1 MAKEI
6 KKEEKVIP
14 KWADR
19 HKIIKTISIKGLGT
33 WIHLY
38 VAEELDTGKKVLR
51 LKKFRNWWSLPD
63 YRHVEGV
70 KKALDEGAKYHGW
83 TSDKKENLKKE
94 FSLVEINE
102 NISKVGE
109 HLKDLKNQKKD
120 LSESVKQLE
129 EIKKQS
135 NILYFKE
142 KLEEF
147 ETRIKTGGQSETS
160 GNDSWQKWIFNNN
173 WIFGANYQKPIE
185 KQKVGFDNIPDFIFP
200 TIDGFL
206 DILEIKKLEHDPI
219 KKDGSHAGS
228 YMWTPKASEAIGQV
242 VNYIHQVELHQLEL
256 KQKIER
262 AYPEIAS
269 EIFTI
274 KPRAYILMGNS
285 KSWKPEEK
293 EALRKLN
300 YSLHGIEVLT
310 YTDLL
315 ARGNKIVQMYSEK
328 KDI

>member
-1 MAKEI
+1 MAKDN
-6 KKEEKVIP
+6 KKEEKKIP
-14 KWADR
+14 KWSDR
-19 HKIIKTISIKGLGT
+19 HKILKTISIKGLGT
-33 WIHLY
+33 WTHLY
-38 VAEELDTGKKVLR
+38 IAEEINTGKKVLR
-51 LKKFRNWWSLPD
+51 LKKFLNWWSLPD
-63 YRHVEGV
+63 YRHVEGI
-70 KKALDEGAKYHGW
+70 KKALDEGSKYHGW
-83 TSDKKENLKKE
+83 TDGKKEKLKE
-94 FSLVEINE
+94 DFSLKEVNE
-102 NISKVGE
+102 SISKVGQ
-109 HLKDLKNQKKD
+109 HLRDLKIQKKD

-135 NILYFKE
+135 NILFFKE
-142 KLEEF
+142 KLEEL
-147 ETRIKTGGQSETS
+147 EERMKKGGQSETS
-160 GNDSWQKWIFNNN
+160 GKDSWQKWVYDNN

-206 DILEIKKLEHDPI
+206 DILEIKKLEHEPI
-219 KKDGSHAGS
+219 KKDDSHPGSF
-228 YMWTPKASEAIGQV
+228 MWTSKASEAIGQV
-242 VNYIHQVELHQLEL
+242 VNYIHEIELHQLEL

-285 KSWKPEEK
+285 KDWTASQK

-310 YTDLL
+310 YADLL
-315 ARGNKIVQMYSEK
+315 KRGNKIIQMYSEK
-328 KDI
+328 EI

>member
-1 MAKEI
+1 MANEA
-6 KKEEKVIP
+6 KKEEKTLP
-14 KWADR
+14 KWVDR
-19 HKIIKTISIKGLGT
+19 HKILKTISIKGLGT
-33 WIHLY
+33 WAHLY
-38 VAEELDTGKKVLR
+38 IAEELETGKKVLR

-70 KKALDEGAKYHGW
+70 KKALDEGSKYHGW
-83 TSDKKENLKKE
+83 TDGEKEKLTE
-94 FSLVEINE
+94 GVSLREINE
-102 NISKVGE
+102 SINKVGQ
-109 HLKDLKNQKKD
+109 HLKDLKTQKKD

-142 KLEEF
+142 KIEELEE
-147 ETRIKTGGQSETS
+147 RMKKGGQAETS
-160 GNDSWQKWIFNNN
+160 GKDSWQKWVYGNN

-206 DILEIKKLEHDPI
+206 DILEIKKLEHGPI
-219 KKDGSHAGS
+219 KKDNSHPGSF
-228 YMWTPKASEAIGQV
+228 MWTPKASEAIGQV
-242 VNYIHQVELHQLEL
+242 VNYIHQIELHQLEL
-256 KQKIER
+256 KQRIER

-285 KSWKPEEK
+285 INWTADEK

-315 ARGNKIVQMYSEK
+315 KRGNKIVQMYSENE
-328 KDI
+328 I